1 MNCALPLAS
10 ALAISYALL
19 ANHVQ
24 AQQFRAYF
32 GTYTTGESISEGIY
46 SSVFDA
52 ATGQLS
58 EPQLAIASVNP
69 SFMAIHPSG
78 QFLFAVNEVHEGSG
92 RGQGYVSAF
101 HINADGQLSSINR
114 QPSHGGTPCHCSI
127 DATGRFLLI
136 ANYTGGTIAVYP
148 IAADGS
154 LGEATS
160 VVEHQ
165 GSSIDPQRQRQPH
178 AHSIQ
183 LSSDNRFAYAADL
196 GLDQIRIYQFDA
208 QAGTLAPASPAF
220 VAITPGGGPRHFAQH
235 PSGRF
240 AYTNHELTAMVT
252 ALSRDA
258 DTGALTPLQSLSTL
272 PADFDGRKSTAE
284 CIVDPSGHFLFVS
297 NRGHDSIASYAI
309 DPSSGQLTP
318 LAITPTL
325 GQEPRN
331 FTIDPTGRWL
341 LAANQNSDSVVV
353 FALDPATG
361 ALTPTDQA
369 IAVGRPV
376 CIRLLPLA
384 PAE

>member
-1 MNCALPLAS
+1 MNRTLPLAS
-10 ALAISYALL
+10 ALAIGYALL

-24 AQQFRAYF
+24 AQQFRTYV
-32 GTYTTGESISEGIY
+32 GTYTTGESSSEGIY
-46 SSVFDA
+46 SCVFDA
-52 ATGQLS
+52 ATGQLGQ
-58 EPQLAIASVNP
+58 PQLAIESINP
-69 SFMAIHPSG
+69 SFVTIHPSG
-78 QFLFAVNEVHEGSG
+78 RYLFAVNEVHEGSG

-101 HINADGQLSSINR
+101 RINADGQLSSINR

-136 ANYTGGTIAVYP
+136 ANYTGGNVAVYP
-148 IAADGS
+148 IADDGS
-154 LGEATS
+154 LGEASS
-160 VVEHQ
+160 VAEHQ
-165 GSSIDPQRQRQPH
+165 GSSIDPQRQREPH

-183 LSSDNRFAYAADL
+183 LSNDNRFAYAADL
-196 GLDQIRIYQFDA
+196 GIDQILIYRFDDRT
-208 QAGTLAPASPAF
+208 GTLRPASPAF
-220 VAITPGGGPRHFAQH
+220 AAVTPGGGPRHFSLH

-240 AYTNHELTAMVT
+240 AYTNLELTAVVT
-252 ALSRDA
+252 AFSRDA

-284 CIVDPSGHFLFVS
+284 CLVHPSGRFLYVS

-309 DPSSGQLTP
+309 DQETGELAP

-331 FTIDPTGRWL
+331 FTIDPSGRWL

-353 FALDPATG
+353 FALDPDSG
-361 ALTPTDQA
+361 ALTPSDQS

>member
-1 MNCALPLAS
+1 MNRALPLAS

-24 AQQFRAYF
+24 AQQFRLYI
-32 GTYTTGESISEGIY
+32 GTYTTGESASEGIY
-46 SSVFDA
+46 SCVFDA
-52 ATGQLS
+52 ASGQLS
-58 EPQLAIASVNP
+58 EPQLAIATVNP
-69 SFMAIHPSG
+69 SFLAIHPSG
-78 QFLFAVNEVHEGSG
+78 RFLFAVNEVHEGSG

-101 HINADGQLSSINR
+101 HITPDGQLSSINR

-136 ANYTGGTIAVYP
+136 ANYTGGNVAVYP
-148 IAADGS
+148 IAEDGA

-196 GLDQIRIYQFDA
+196 GIDQIRIYRFDDH
-208 QAGTLAPASPAF
+208 AGTLAAASPAF
-220 VAITPGGGPRHFAQH
+220 AAITPGGGPRHFALH

-240 AYTNHELTAMVT
+240 AYTNHELTAVVT

-258 DTGALTPLQSLSTL
+258 ETGALTPLQSLSTL
-272 PADFDGRKSTAE
+272 PTDFDGRKSTAE
-284 CIVDPSGHFLFVS
+284 CLVHPSGRFLYVS

-309 DPSSGQLTP
+309 DQDSGQLSP
-318 LAITPTL
+318 LAITHTL
-325 GQEPRN
+325 GEEPRN
-331 FTIDPTGRWL
+331 FSIDPSGRWL

-353 FALDPATG
+353 FALDPNSG
-361 ALTPTDQA
+361 ALTPSEQS

-376 CIRLLPLA
+376 CIRLLPLT
-384 PAE
+384 PAQ

>member
-1 MNCALPLAS
+1 MNRALPLAS

-19 ANHVQ
+19 ANSGH
-24 AQQFRAYF
+24 AQQFRTYI
-32 GTYTTGESISEGIY
+32 GTYTTGDSTSEGIY
-46 SSVFDA
+46 SCIFDA
-52 ATGQLS
+52 ATGRLS
-58 EPQLAIASVNP
+58 EPQLAIATVNP
-69 SFMAIHPSG
+69 SFMVTHPSG
-78 QFLFAVNEVHEGSG
+78 QYLYAVNEVHEGSG

-101 HINADGQLSSINR
+101 RINADGQLSSINR
-114 QPSHGGTPCHCSI
+114 QPSHGGTPCHCII

-136 ANYTGGTIAVYP
+136 ANYTGGTIAVFP

-165 GSSIDPQRQRQPH
+165 GHSIDPQRQRQPH

-183 LSSDNRFAYAADL
+183 LSSDNRYGYAADL
-196 GLDQIRIYQFDA
+196 GIDQIRIYRFDE
-208 QAGTLAPASPAF
+208 QAGTLTPASPAF
-220 VAITPGGGPRHFAQH
+220 AAITPGGGPRHFSFH

-240 AYTNHELTAMVT
+240 AYTNHELTAVVT
-252 ALSRDA
+252 ALSRDPE
-258 DTGALTPLQSLSTL
+258 TGALTPLQNLSTL

-284 CIVDPSGHFLFVS
+284 CLVHPSGRFLYVS

-309 DPSSGQLTP
+309 DQNTGQLSL
-318 LAITPTL
+318 LAITHTL

-331 FTIDPTGRWL
+331 FTIDPSGRWL
-341 LAANQNSDSVVV
+341 IAANQNSDTLVV
-353 FALDPATG
+353 FALDPESG

-369 IAVGRPV
+369 VAVGRPV
-376 CIRLLPLA
+376 CVRLLLLA